1 MGMTDKEVQQYKAF
15 VYNEAN
21 IHNCE
26 NCPHRNDTRDNYC
39 GQQHCWVEV
48 HCQH

>member
-1 MGMTDKEVQQYKAF
+1 MGMSDKEIQQYKAF

-26 NCPHRNDTRDNYC
+26 NCPHRNDTQDGC